1 MTNNIVN
8 LIMQMMTNGQ
18 NPNQVVEQ
26 IISKNPQAQVLFNQ
40 MKQSGMSI
48 KDFTLQFA
56 KQNNIRNVIKLFVCM
71 FLLSFITFKD
81 VATWG
86 WAGAVLVFF
95 KMMWIF
101 TKFQLA

>member
-8 LIMQMMTNGQ
+8 LIMQIMTNGQ

-26 IISKNPQAQVLFNQ
+26 IISKNQEAQILFNQ

-56 KQNNIRNVIKLFVCM
+56 RQNNINIDQILNTLSQKGIKL
-71 FLLSFITFKD
+71 
-81 VATWG
+81 
-86 WAGAVLVFF
+86 
-95 KMMWIF
+95 
-101 TKFQLA
+101 

>member
-26 IISKNPQAQVLFNQ
+26 IISKNQEAQVLFNQ

-48 KDFTLQFA
+48 KDFTLQYA
-56 KQNNIRNVIKLFVCM
+56 KQNNINIETILNSLSQRGIKL
-71 FLLSFITFKD
+71 
-81 VATWG
+81 
-86 WAGAVLVFF
+86 
-95 KMMWIF
+95 
-101 TKFQLA
+101 

>member
-56 KQNNIRNVIKLFVCM
+56 KQNNINIDQILNTLSQKGIKL
-71 FLLSFITFKD
+71 
-81 VATWG
+81 
-86 WAGAVLVFF
+86 
-95 KMMWIF
+95 
-101 TKFQLA
+101 

>member
-1 MTNNIVN
+1 MNNNIVN

-26 IISKNPQAQVLFNQ
+26 IISKNQEAQVLFNQ

-56 KQNNIRNVIKLFVCM
+56 RQNNINIDQILNTLSQKGIKL
-71 FLLSFITFKD
+71 
-81 VATWG
+81 
-86 WAGAVLVFF
+86 
-95 KMMWIF
+95 
-101 TKFQLA
+101 

>member
-26 IISKNPQAQVLFNQ
+26 IISKNPQAQILFNQ

-48 KDFTLQFA
+48 KDFTLQLE
-56 KQNNIRNVIKLFVCM
+56 KQNNINIDQILNTLSQKGIKL
-71 FLLSFITFKD
+71 
-81 VATWG
+81 
-86 WAGAVLVFF
+86 
-95 KMMWIF
+95 
-101 TKFQLA
+101 

>member
-18 NPNQVVEQ
+18 NPNQVAEQ
-26 IISKNPQAQVLFNQ
+26 IISKNQEAQVLFNQ

-56 KQNNIRNVIKLFVCM
+56 KQKNINIEPILNTLSQKGIKL
-71 FLLSFITFKD
+71 
-81 VATWG
+81 
-86 WAGAVLVFF
+86 
-95 KMMWIF
+95 
-101 TKFQLA
+101 

>member
-26 IISKNPQAQVLFNQ
+26 IISKNQEAQVLFNQ

-56 KQNNIRNVIKLFVCM
+56 RQNNINIDQILNTLSQKGIKL
-71 FLLSFITFKD
+71 
-81 VATWG
+81 
-86 WAGAVLVFF
+86 
-95 KMMWIF
+95 
-101 TKFQLA
+101 